1 MGRAARIAR
10 RHGLGGVVRT
20 YRQALPFWFHPLFLG
35 IIVVIL
41 GALALNQDLGIGAK
55 IAGASVPVL
64 FTLIAWWMLADV
76 RMVLCEGGIVIGR
89 FFPLLAPYVV
99 PYGAIE
105 PRGVT
110 CVSDVGRLRVA
121 TGRSYGSTLFHFA
134 HSRRGVVFDGPPAA
148 RARTRNVLL
157 ASSFD
162 TAADTVRGG
171 TLWAFA
177 YRGSPDQLIAHLQ
190 NGLRAQGVPFA
201 DALPATA
208 LPERQIGTDPSEART
223 SINGL
228 AR

>member
-20 YRQALPFWFHPLFLG
+20 YRQALPFWFHPLSLG

-134 HSRRGVVFDGPPAA
+134 HSRRGVVFDGPRRPALAPATCCWPRRSMPRPTPCAVA
-148 RARTRNVLL
+148 RCGPSR
-157 ASSFD
+157 
-162 TAADTVRGG
+162 TAAHPN
-171 TLWAFA
+171 
-177 YRGSPDQLIAHLQ
+177 S
-190 NGLRAQGVPFA
+190 
-201 DALPATA
+201 
-208 LPERQIGTDPSEART
+208 
-223 SINGL
+223 
-228 AR
+228 